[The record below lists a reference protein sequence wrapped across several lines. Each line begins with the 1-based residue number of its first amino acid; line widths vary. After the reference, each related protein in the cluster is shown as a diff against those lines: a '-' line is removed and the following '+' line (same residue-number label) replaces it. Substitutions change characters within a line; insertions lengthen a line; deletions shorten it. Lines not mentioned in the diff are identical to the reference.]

1 MVAHGST
8 ASRHNPETAR
18 RPGRRGRRTAPTAPA
33 APAGPL
39 SQSQSLRLNATYRA
53 TESATISTEDVRRP
67 VRWANPG

>member
-8 ASRHNPETAR
+8 ASRHNPEMAR
-18 RPGRRGRRTAPTAPA
+18 RPGGRGRRTAPTAPA
-33 APAGPL
+33 APAAPL